1 MDLNAAILKPN
12 AIKETTKACKG
23 KIELIGL
30 DDNSVTLKFIDDDA
44 KKSFHYKKIIGF
56 CSPTES

>member
-1 MDLNAAILKPN
+1 MDLNDAIRKLN

-30 DDNSVTLKFIDDDA
+30 DDNSVTLKFIIPRPR
-44 KKSFHYKKIIGF
+44 KGNLL
-56 CSPTES
+56 

>member
-1 MDLNAAILKPN
+1 MDLNAAILKLN

-30 DDNSVTLKFIDDDA
+30 DDNSVTLKFIDDNA
-44 KKSFHYKKIIGF
+44 KESFHHKKIIGF
-56 CSPTES
+56 CPAKS